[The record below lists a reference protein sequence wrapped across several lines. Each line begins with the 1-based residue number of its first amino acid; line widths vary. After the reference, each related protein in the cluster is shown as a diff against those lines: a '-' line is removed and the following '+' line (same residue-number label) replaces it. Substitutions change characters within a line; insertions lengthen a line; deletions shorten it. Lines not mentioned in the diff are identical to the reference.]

1 MAIFR
6 IPGPCGVEWDGN
18 PLGVTRQGVTI
29 RIRHSLAPIMDDAH
43 GASPAAFISTG
54 KSAIVT
60 LEALDMGLF
69 KAAWDSLLNLYAVGT
84 LASAVSG
91 QLDIYERN
99 SDTPDWT
106 AEQAT
111 CIDPSI
117 IELRSTQ
124 ELRLDVSFLITP
136 TPYGESGYHR
146 LFSAYRLT

>member
-1 MAIFR
+1 
-6 IPGPCGVEWDGN
+6 
-18 PLGVTRQGVTI
+18 
-29 RIRHSLAPIMDDAH
+29 MDDAH

-69 KAAWDSLLNLYAVGT
+69 KAAWDSLLNLYAIGT

-91 QLDIYERN
+91 QLDIYERG
-99 SDTPDWT
+99 SVTPDWT

-111 CIDPSI
+111 CIDPST

-136 TPYGESGYHR
+136 ASYGEAGYHR

>member
-43 GASPAAFISTG
+43 GASPAAFVSTG

-69 KAAWDSLLNLYAVGT
+69 KAAWVGLLNLYAVGT

-136 TPYGESGYHR
+136 TSYGVAGYHR